1 MSTADRPTT
10 TGANCTTC
18 GAPLPAPGAPCPDC
32 TETRGPG
39 GDEGAYAGPKQIA
52 GYKIVRELGAGGM
65 GTVFEAYDQ
74 KMHRQVAL
82 KVLSRHQASSSKAV
96 RRFAHEAWIGGK
108 LDHPNLVTV
117 YDHGDW
123 EELNYFSMELVDGGS
138 LSDVIQKMKLWGRDP
153 GLGMEF
159 GSRDYVN
166 WAIGQVVTAAKA
178 LDYAHRHGV
187 VHRDIKPMNLLLSRE
202 LQTIKI
208 ADFGLAV
215 EEQGTRLTTEGKLLG
230 TLAYMA
236 PEQILGKRDE
246 IGPQTDVY
254 ALGTTLFEL
263 LTLELPFAG
272 ETQQLYLNAVLTT
285 EARRAGKLNERVSRD
300 LEIVIRKALEKE
312 PRDRYSSALAFA
324 ADLEAVLDF
333 KPIAARPPRAW
344 TRVAKWARRRPIHA
358 ALLMSL
364 IIGLP
369 TIALLGQRA
378 IQHRRLVRESTVVE
392 LVSRVRWLGQRDEH
406 RQLLEPATAILDID
420 PDNAVALRTLAL
432 SYKELALAE
441 TNPGRRRELEQD
453 ALSFATR
460 LVERSPTSSG
470 PLRVKAF
477 VLAEFDRHDEARA
490 LEARAEQLRTEPPSE
505 DDLEE
510 EGWLAFD
517 RGDYQEAIELFAE
530 LIRRRPAS
538 TAALGFLARSYE
550 GLGDDEAAIREYRV
564 AAALN
569 PNEPFNYHDLG
580 RLLTSRGSL
589 DEGASYF
596 ERVLELDPDYPLA
609 YQGLSDN
616 SLQKGREAAYR
627 GEGEVALQHFTRA
640 ESEARASLAL
650 DSELP
655 ASHSNLGASLMEQ
668 NRLQA
673 EPDPE
678 LMAEAIDHYETAL
691 ALRKLEAENVDDLY
705 IEVQVNLCDGLLQL
719 GNIQRALE
727 VCSAVAALVPDDPV
741 SHYNLAGAYA
751 LANRPEQALEEL
763 EKDFELG
770 DRDWVYLSEDRWFDS
785 LRDNP
790 RFSDL
795 VARMKAE
802 AL

>member
-1 MSTADRPTT
+1 MSADDRPTT
-10 TGANCTTC
+10 TGSNCATC
-18 GAPLPAPGAPCPDC
+18 GEPLPAPGAPCPDC
-32 TETRGPG
+32 TETRGSDSG
-39 GDEGAYAGPKQIA
+39 GETYTGPKQIA

-65 GTVFEAYDQ
+65 GTVFEAYDE

-82 KVLSRHQASSSKAV
+82 KVLSRHQASSSNAV

-117 YDHGDW
+117 YDHGEW

-138 LSDVIQKMKLWGRDP
+138 LSDVIQNMKLWGRDP

-166 WAIGQVVTAAKA
+166 WAIGQVVAAAKA
-178 LDYAHRHGV
+178 LDYTHRHGV

-202 LQTIKI
+202 LQSVKI

-230 TLAYMA
+230 TLTYMA

-246 IGPQTDVY
+246 IGPRTDVY

-272 ETQQLYLNAVLTT
+272 ETRQLYLNAVLTT

-312 PRDRYSSALAFA
+312 PRDRYPSALAFA

-344 TRVAKWARRRPIHA
+344 TRVSKWARRRPIHA
-358 ALLMSL
+358 ALLVSL
-364 IIGLP
+364 VIGVP

-378 IQHRRLVRESTVVE
+378 VQHRRLVRQSMVEE

-406 RQLLEPATAILDID
+406 RQLLEPATAILEID
-420 PDNAVALRTLAL
+420 PNNPVALRTLTI

-441 TNPGRRRELEQD
+441 TNPTRRRELEQE
-453 ALSFATR
+453 ALAYATR
-460 LVERSPTSSG
+460 LVEGSPTSSG

-477 VLAEFDRHDEARA
+477 VLDEFDRHDEAQA
-490 LEARAEQLRTEPPSE
+490 LEARAAQLRVEPPSG

-517 RGDYQEAIELFAE
+517 RGDYKEAIELFAE

-538 TAALGFLARSYE
+538 PAAIGFLARSYE
-550 GLGDDEAAIREYRV
+550 GLGDEEAAMREYRV

-596 ERVLELDPDYPLA
+596 KRVLELDPENPHA

-616 SLQKGREAAYR
+616 SLQRGREAAYR
-627 GEGEVALQHFTRA
+627 GDGEVALQHFTRA
-640 ESEARASLAL
+640 ESEARNSLAL
-650 DSELP
+650 DRELP

-668 NRLQA
+668 NRLLA
-673 EPDPE
+673 EPDAE

-691 ALRKLEAENVDDLY
+691 ALRKLEEQDADELY
-705 IEVQVNLCDGLLQL
+705 LEVQVNLCDGLLQL

-727 VCSAVAALVPDDPV
+727 VCSAVAALVPGDPV

-751 LANRPEQALEEL
+751 LADRPEQALEEL

-770 DRDWVYLSEDRWFDS
+770 DRDWVYLSQDRWFDS
-785 LRDNP
+785 LRDDP
-790 RFSDL
+790 HFTDL

-802 AL
+802 SD